1 MRVLQLSTSKQG
13 GAGLSAAMLD
23 QKLREDG
30 VESKLFTRSNLKLH
44 KLILSKAVTFGGRI
58 SASADY
64 DFLSSISTS
73 TIDYKKVLNYDPHI
87 IHIHNWYN
95 LLSVSNFH
103 KLSKIAPLVFTL
115 HDERLVTGG
124 CHVTL
129 GCEKYLSKCTNC
141 PAHRLHFSRDKFKSD
156 LVSFFESGASYGV
169 ISPSQWLMNK
179 IEQTPL
185 ASRALF
191 SRVIPNHL
199 SMSADTLAVQEKYEV
214 KTQLIFIASNLD
226 APYKGFKHL
235 LSALSILDEKL
246 DQLGKKADLVI
257 VGSPSKP
264 IMTAFKNI
272 DIVVKSQMSTDKL
285 SKQLTLADILVV
297 PSLSENYPGVIAE
310 AQLQG
315 TRVVANRVGGV
326 SEMIEDNLTGYLA
339 SPNPDSLA
347 EKLLEA
353 ILDTNGERIRAEAF
367 QAVNLRQNS
376 RVINQEHIEI
386 YKRLLSAEGK

>member
-30 VESKLFTRSNLKLH
+30 VESKLLTRSNLNLH
-44 KLILSKAVTFGGRI
+44 QLFLSKATTFGGRM

-64 DFLSSISTS
+64 DFLSSNSAS
-73 TIDYKKVLNYDPHI
+73 TIDYKKVSKYDPHI

-95 LLSVSNFH
+95 LLSVSSFH

-156 LVSFFESGASYGV
+156 MVSFFESGAPYGV

-199 SMSADTLAVQEKYEV
+199 SMSADTLEVQEKNEV
-214 KTQLIFIASNLD
+214 KTRLIFIASNLN

-246 DQLGKKADLVI
+246 DQLGKKVDLII
-257 VGSPSKP
+257 VGRPSKA
-264 IMTAFKNI
+264 IVAVFKNI
-272 DIVVKSQMSTDKL
+272 GIVVKSQMSTDKL
-285 SKQLTLADILVV
+285 SKQLILADILVV

-326 SEMIEDNLTGYLA
+326 SEMIQDNLTGYLA

-353 ILDTNGERIRAEAF
+353 ILDTNGEKIRTEAF
-367 QAVNLRQNS
+367 RAVNLRQNS

-386 YKRLLSAEGK
+386 YKGLLSAEGK

>member
-13 GAGLSAAMLD
+13 GAGISAAILD

-30 VESKLFTRSNLKLH
+30 VESRLLTRSNMRSYQV
-44 KLILSKAVTFGGRI
+44 ILSKAMTFVGKI
-58 SASADY
+58 SASTDY
-64 DFLSSISTS
+64 HFLSSYSASTL
-73 TIDYKKVLNYDPHI
+73 DYQEVLNFKPQV

-95 LLSVSNFH
+95 LLSVGSFH

-129 GCEKYLSKCTNC
+129 GCERYLSKCTNC
-141 PAHRLHFSRDKFKSD
+141 PAHRLHISREKFKSG
-156 LVSFFESGASYGV
+156 LVSFFESGASYGI
-169 ISPSQWLMNK
+169 ISPSQWLMDK

-185 ASRALF
+185 KKEALV

-199 SMSADTLAVQEKYEV
+199 SIRATIFSTQKKNDEK
-214 KTQLIFIASNLD
+214 TNLIFVASNLD
-226 APYKGFKHL
+226 APYKGFKL
-235 LSALSILDEKL
+235 FLASIKILDAKLEKI
-246 DQLGKKADLVI
+246 GKRVVLTI
-257 VGSPSKP
+257 VGNSIAK
-264 IMTAFKNI
+264 IVVGFKNI
-272 DIVVKSQMSTDKL
+272 DIVVKSQMSTEKL
-285 SKQLTLADILVV
+285 SQQVILADILVV

-315 TRVVANRVGGV
+315 TRVVANMVGGV
-326 SEMIEDNLTGYLA
+326 SELIEDKSTGYLA

-353 ILDTNGERIRAEAF
+353 ILDANCEQVRTKAF
-367 QAVNLRQNS
+367 QAVKLRQNS
-376 RVINQEHIEI
+376 RVINQHHKEI
-386 YKRLLSAEGK
+386 YKELMNVKGE

>member
-13 GAGLSAAMLD
+13 GAGISAAILD

-30 VESKLFTRSNLKLH
+30 VESRLLTRSNMKSH
-44 KLILSKAVTFGGRI
+44 QVILSKAVTFVGKV

-64 DFLSSISTS
+64 DFLSSTSTS
-73 TIDYKKVLNYDPHI
+73 TLDYQEVLNFNPQV

-95 LLSVSNFH
+95 LLSVSSFY
-103 KLSKIAPLVFTL
+103 KLSKIAPLMFTL

-129 GCEKYLSKCTNC
+129 GCEKYLSECSNC
-141 PAHRLHFSRDKFKSD
+141 PAHRLHFSRDKFKNE
-156 LVSFFESGASYGV
+156 LVSFYESGACYGI

-185 ASRALF
+185 AKMALV

-199 SMSADTLAVQEKYEV
+199 SIPARILSAQEKNIET
-214 KTQLIFIASNLD
+214 TQIIFVASNLD
-226 APYKGFKHL
+226 APYKGFNL
-235 LSALSILDEKL
+235 LIASMRILDAKL
-246 DQLGKKADLVI
+246 EQIGKKVDLII
-257 VGSPSKP
+257 VGNSTVE
-264 IMTAFKNI
+264 IVVAFKNI
-272 DIVVKSQMSTDKL
+272 HLVVKSQMSTDEL
-285 SKQLTLADILVV
+285 SQQVILADILVV

-326 SEMIEDNLTGYLA
+326 SEMIEDKLTGYLA
-339 SPNPDSLA
+339 SPNSDSLA

-353 ILDTNGERIRAEAF
+353 ILDTNREQVRIKAF

-376 RVINQEHIEI
+376 QVINQHHKEI
-386 YKRLLSAEGK
+386 YKELTNAKGK

>member
-1 MRVLQLSTSKQG
+1 VRVLQLSTSKQG
-13 GAGLSAAMLD
+13 GAGISAAILD

-30 VESKLFTRSNLKLH
+30 VESRLLTRSNIKSH
-44 KLILSKAVTFGGRI
+44 QVILSKAVTFVGKV

-64 DFLSSISTS
+64 DFLSSNSTS
-73 TIDYKKVLNYDPHI
+73 TLDYQEVLNFNPQV

-95 LLSVSNFH
+95 LLSVSSFY
-103 KLSKIAPLVFTL
+103 KLSKIAPLMFTL

-129 GCEKYLSKCTNC
+129 GCEKYLSECSNC
-141 PAHRLHFSRDKFKSD
+141 PAHRLHFSRDKFKNE
-156 LVSFFESGASYGV
+156 LVSFFESGACYGI

-185 ASRALF
+185 AKKALV

-199 SMSADTLAVQEKYEV
+199 SIPTRILSAQEKKIET
-214 KTQLIFIASNLD
+214 TQLIFVASNLD
-226 APYKGFKHL
+226 APYKGLNL
-235 LSALSILDEKL
+235 LIASMRILDAKL
-246 DQLGKKADLVI
+246 EQIGKKVDLII
-257 VGSPSKP
+257 VGNSMAE
-264 IMTAFKNI
+264 IVVAFKNI
-272 DIVVKSQMSTDKL
+272 HLVVKSQMSTNEL
-285 SKQLTLADILVV
+285 SQQVILADILVV

-326 SEMIEDNLTGYLA
+326 SEMIEDKLTGYLS
-339 SPNPDSLA
+339 SPNSDSLA

-353 ILDTNGERIRAEAF
+353 ILDTNREQVRIKAF

-376 RVINQEHIEI
+376 QVINQHHKEI
-386 YKRLLSAEGK
+386 YKELTNAKGK

>member
-1 MRVLQLSTSKQG
+1 
-13 GAGLSAAMLD
+13 
-23 QKLREDG
+23 
-30 VESKLFTRSNLKLH
+30 
-44 KLILSKAVTFGGRI
+44 
-58 SASADY
+58 
-64 DFLSSISTS
+64 
-73 TIDYKKVLNYDPHI
+73 
-87 IHIHNWYN
+87 
-95 LLSVSNFH
+95 
-103 KLSKIAPLVFTL
+103 
-115 HDERLVTGG
+115 
-124 CHVTL
+124 
-129 GCEKYLSKCTNC
+129 
-141 PAHRLHFSRDKFKSD
+141 
-156 LVSFFESGASYGV
+156 
-169 ISPSQWLMNK
+169 MNK

-199 SMSADTLAVQEKYEV
+199 SMSADTLEVQDKNDV

-246 DQLGKKADLVI
+246 DQLGKKVDLII
-257 VGSPSKP
+257 VGSPSKA
-264 IMTAFKNI
+264 IVAVFKNI
-272 DIVVKSQMSTDKL
+272 GIVVKSQMSTDKL
-285 SKQLTLADILVV
+285 SKQLILADILVV

-326 SEMIEDNLTGYLA
+326 SEMIQDNLTGYLA

-353 ILDTNGERIRAEAF
+353 ILDTNGEKIRAEAF

-386 YKRLLSAEGK
+386 YKGLLSAEGK